1 MSTIPFPGH
10 PRGAPVPPAPVPAI
24 DENAAAIS
32 RFIDIRCVAR
42 GLNESSRHARRLI
55 LKRFL
60 RYCGRPLWQVTP
72 HDYDSYI
79 AHHVLERNLAPSTHR
94 YYQSTIDCFFSY
106 LDQDLEYQGYLQKTY
121 GVRLENPLCDDNRII
136 HKAAVQHKRPHYGL
150 TREEIDALFHG
161 MAKLRDAYA
170 RENSTASAR
179 SALRVE
185 RDRIAFGIQYYIALR
200 VSEVCH
206 LDLDSFEEAPWA
218 RELMGRF
225 GMVRVVGKG
234 MPLQGPKS
242 RMVPVTTHSVRA
254 LIEWYLKHVRPMF
267 PNAKTSKAL
276 FLTLEGTRVS
286 RSTLIHNLK
295 EYLVAAG
302 LDPTLFT
309 THSLRRSG
317 ITHDVERMD
326 MAFGQIKAGH
336 EWQATTQIY
345 VARPEEYV
353 QEQANRLLRQTIK
366 TVTGRPRVPSI
377 PKPRAPRV
385 TKP

>member
-1 MSTIPFPGH
+1 MSTIPFPGRA
-10 PRGAPVPPAPVPAI
+10 RGATVPPATAPAI

-60 RYCGRPLWQVTP
+60 GYCNRPLWQVTP
-72 HDYDSYI
+72 HDYDTYI

-106 LDQDLEYQGYLQKTY
+106 LDQDLEYQAYLQKTY

-150 TREEIDALFHG
+150 TREEIDAFFRG
-161 MAKLRDAYA
+161 MAQVRDAYA
-170 RENSTASAR
+170 REKTSASAR

-185 RDRIAFGIQYYIALR
+185 RDRVAFGIQYYMALR

-218 RELMGRF
+218 RDLMGRF
-225 GMVRVVGKG
+225 GMLRVVGKG
-234 MPLQGPKS
+234 MPMQGPKS
-242 RMVPVTTHSVRA
+242 RMVPVTTQQLRG
-254 LIEWYLKHVRPMF
+254 LIEWYLEHVRPMF
-267 PNAKTSKAL
+267 PAAKSSKAL
-276 FLTLEGTRVS
+276 FLTFEGTRVS
-286 RSTLIHNLK
+286 RSTLIHNFK
-295 EYLVAAG
+295 EYLTAG
-302 LDPTLFT
+302 NLDPTLFT

-366 TVTGRPRVPSI
+366 SITRRPKVTRKSFPDI
-377 PKPRAPRV
+377 PPVGSP
-385 TKP
+385 

>member
-1 MSTIPFPGH
+1 MSTIPFPG
-10 PRGAPVPPAPVPAI
+10 RARAATVPPAPLMAI

-42 GLNESSRHARRLI
+42 GLNANSRHARRLI
-55 LKRFL
+55 LNRFL
-60 RYCGRPLWQVTP
+60 KHCGRPLWEIRP
-72 HDYDSYI
+72 HDYDAYI

-106 LDQDLEYQGYLQKTY
+106 LEQDLEYQAYLQKTY

-150 TREEIDALFHG
+150 TREEIDALFRG
-161 MAKLRDAYA
+161 MANLRDTYA
-170 RENSTASAR
+170 RESTTAGAR

-185 RDRIAFGIQYYIALR
+185 RDRIAFGVQYYMALR

-206 LDLDSFEEAPWA
+206 LDVDSFEEAPWA

-225 GMVRVVGKG
+225 GMARVVGKG
-234 MPLQGPKS
+234 IPLQGPKS
-242 RMVPVTTHSVRA
+242 RMVPVTTHSLRP
-254 LIEWYLKHVRPMF
+254 LMEWYFKHVRPMF
-267 PNAKTSKAL
+267 PNSKTSKAL
-276 FLTLEGTRVS
+276 FLTFEGTRVS
-286 RSTLIHNLK
+286 RSTLIHNFK
-295 EYLVAAG
+295 EYLVAAA
-302 LDPTLFT
+302 LDPAMFT

-345 VARPEEYV
+345 IARPTEYV
-353 QEQANRLLRQTIK
+353 QEQANRLLRQTVKAIRNCPK
-366 TVTGRPRVPSI
+366 RGVTDDPQPPAAGS
-377 PKPRAPRV
+377 
-385 TKP
+385 T